1 MLIKKPDDIKSS
13 EITDRKLYLSRRNF
27 MRGAALAASTVA
39 TGLLYRRLLSP
50 DIEPAS
56 PALGPAP
63 AASGPQSQGKD
74 WGLPG
79 EAATSYQDITHFNNF
94 YEFGTDK
101 YSPARRAQA
110 LVTKPWTVAVEG
122 LVNRPKVFDLDE
134 LTRLFPP
141 EDRIFRHR
149 CVEGWSM
156 VIPWLGFALGELI
169 KLAEP
174 QGSARYVAFET
185 ANDPKRKIPALS
197 SYEAGLDWPYVEG
210 LRLDEALHPLATLA
224 VGIYGEPLLPQNGAP
239 IRLVLPWK
247 YGFKSIKSVVRI
259 TLAERMPPTT
269 WNVASPDEYGFFS
282 NVNPAHPHPR
292 WSQADEKRIGEWAR
306 RKTLP
311 FNGYAE
317 QVAHLY
323 DGMDLNYYF

>member
-13 EITDRKLYLSRRNF
+13 EITDRRVYLSRRSF

-39 TGLLYRRLLSP
+39 TGLLYRRLLAP
-50 DIEPAS
+50 DVQVVNPPGRPDPVS
-56 PALGPAP
+56 Q
-63 AASGPQSQGKD
+63 SGTKS

-79 EAATSYQDITHFNNF
+79 EDATPLKDIASFNNF

-110 LVTKPWTVAVEG
+110 LVTKPWTVEVGG
-122 LVNRPKVFDLDE
+122 LVNKPKVFDLDE

-141 EDRIFRHR
+141 EDRIYRLR

-156 VIPWLGFALGELI
+156 VIPWFGFPLAELI
-169 KLAEP
+169 KLVEP
-174 QGSARYVAFET
+174 QGDAKYVAFET
-185 ANDPKRKIPALS
+185 ANDPKKKIPALS
-197 SYEAGLDWPYVEG
+197 EYESGLDWPYVEG

-224 VGIYGEPLLPQNGAP
+224 VGIYGEPLLPQNSAP
-239 IRLVLPWK
+239 IRLVVPWK
-247 YGFKSIKSVVRI
+247 YGFKNIKSIVRI
-259 TLAERMPPTT
+259 KLVERMPSTT
-269 WNVASPDEYGFFS
+269 WVKAVPSVYGFFS
-282 NVNPAHPHPR
+282 NVNPAVDVLR
-292 WSQADEKRIGEWAR
+292 DQSTEQRTGEWSR

-311 FNGYAE
+311 FNGYAD

-323 DGMDLNYYF
+323 DGMDLSYYR